1 LKDFKFMKHKKVQ
14 KTRSGTS
21 QEDFLLQW
29 LTDPRTAEY
38 FGPTFRLRA
47 DVLAAVITGGNLAE
61 VARQHDVT
69 RAAAAKNSSRAKR
82 IFGELKLTARTS

>member
-1 LKDFKFMKHKKVQ
+1 MKNN
-14 KTRSGTS
+14 
-21 QEDFLLQW
+21 LLEW

-61 VARQHDVT
+61 VARQHGVT

-82 IFGELKLTARTS
+82 IFGGELKLTARTS

>member
-1 LKDFKFMKHKKVQ
+1 MKNN
-14 KTRSGTS
+14 
-21 QEDFLLQW
+21 LLEW

-61 VARQHDVT
+61 VARQHGVT

-82 IFGELKLTARTS
+82 IFGDFKLTTRTY